1 MAKPTRTDPYSVGNF
16 RIEIASITVGS
27 FRKCAGLKS
36 ETEVFELQEG
46 GENEVTYKLV
56 GPTKASNIVLTRG
69 FIDGASLFDWR
80 RKFISG
86 EDRSRRN
93 GSIIA
98 MAADSNT
105 DVGRW
110 NFTKAWPVRWEMTDF
125 DAMSG
130 EAACE
135 ILELAVETISKV
147 S

>member
-69 FIDGASLFDWR
+69 FIDGASLVTTYRGTFSDQVQR
-80 RKFISG
+80 GGIDGLIKALQ
-86 EDRSRRN
+86 DRNR
-93 GSIIA
+93 GGA
-98 MAADSNT
+98 PAAPA
-105 DVGRW
+105 
-110 NFTKAWPVRWEMTDF
+110 K
-125 DAMSG
+125 
-130 EAACE
+130 
-135 ILELAVETISKV
+135 K
-147 S
+147 